1 MESLSF
7 TIHRLYKLL
16 AFLKLVINQNQLN
29 LSSQNVLITI
39 IALRDLI
46 LKINKKVL
54 KRCFLNA

>member
-7 TIHRLYKLL
+7 TIRRLYKLL